1 MENTGFLMQNV
12 KANDRQPDVRGTITI
27 DGKEYELSGWNKTSR
42 TGSSMSVYLL
52 RRKNEI
58 LFLSIWFLVFI
69 EHNHTKQ
76 SYMTKDV
83 KIVDSLM
90 IKHCIPYSSDSFEIV
105 FH

>member
-1 MENTGFLMQNV
+1 M
-12 KANDRQPDVRGTITI
+12 K
-27 DGKEYELSGWNKTSR
+27 
-42 TGSSMSVYLL
+42 
-52 RRKNEI
+52 I

-90 IKHCIPYSSDSFEIV
+90 IKHCIPYSSDSLLRLSFIEV
-105 FH
+105 RTSEVYFYVEKKNKR